1 MLAEKYSGTFLY
13 NVTSYKTQVNLSHTI
28 CVTQFL
34 RTHFVSHN
42 LSHNLSH
49 TISANTFCLTQF
61 VSHNLSHTIC
71 LTQCVSH
78 NLSHTIC
85 LTQFLRT
92 LFMFQVHK
100 DILSSNI
107 HIFHNSCT
115 SFSFCTQSVYG
126 VRWEYD
132 GDKKWKYK
140 FSVSIT
146 SIRFKASTRQLRNML
161 RKQTVEKK
169 SYLKAKML
177 LKGNALRTY
186 FSQNIPITMHRKSH
200 RQTLRGTRVCA
211 SWCTKNKS
219 EFLDRRYMTV
229 VRRSAIHTGQRYPHP
244 SQILLVLISARGW
257 IDPSATVRSKEF
269 PQTSSVI
276 EHANIWL

>member
-1 MLAEKYSGTFLY
+1 MCL
-13 NVTSYKTQVNLSHTI
+13 
-28 CVTQFL
+28 TQF
-34 RTHFVSHN
+34 

-49 TISANTFCLTQF
+49 TVCLAQFVSHNVSHTVCLTQF

-71 LTQCVSH
+71 LTQFVSH
-78 NLSHTIC
+78 NFSHTMC
-85 LTQFLRT
+85 LTQFLRK

-100 DILSSNI
+100 DIPSSNI

-161 RKQTVEKK
+161 RKQTVEKKK

-269 PQTSSVI
+269 PQTSSLI